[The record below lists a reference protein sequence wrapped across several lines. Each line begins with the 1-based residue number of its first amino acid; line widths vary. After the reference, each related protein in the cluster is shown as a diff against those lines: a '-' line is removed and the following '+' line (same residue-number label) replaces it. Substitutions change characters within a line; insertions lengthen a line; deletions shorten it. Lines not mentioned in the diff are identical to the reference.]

1 MNRRQLFLSPAKA
14 ALASVLGGSFSP
26 HQGGPRRARCPCCA
40 WLPRMAH
47 WAGMAQRLPN
57 LQGEVAMVDASWAG
71 TRKGAG

>member
-14 ALASVLGGSFSP
+14 ALASVL
-26 HQGGPRRARCPCCA
+26 RA